1 MTERTLD
8 DLYPRPWSVEETWG
22 GPGVIDA
29 KGTRS
34 QAVVY
39 ERRAKQERASV
50 CKRVR
55 VPIKSIT
62 KLRVY
67 DPDVVLTEGAGIR
80 WLNARLFYK

>member
-1 MTERTLD
+1 M
-8 DLYPRPWSVEETWG
+8 
-22 GPGVIDA
+22 
-29 KGTRS
+29 
-34 QAVVY
+34 Y

-67 DPDVVLTEGAGIR
+67 DPDVVLTEAEVLRLLTPRCEHHVDTPNDLIDGCAKCNAVNAVPRGIIGR
-80 WLNARLFYK
+80 